1 MVYNKIKDIV
11 IFKGKKAKL
20 GPVRTM
26 DITVNHIRAVFFPK
40 DFYETYKY
48 LGSVPHNEKGEMFK
62 YLEPLVIF
70 MDYRAKPKWCP
81 RWVLRFLHLFG
92 NDNSLVRTRSLR
104 LHNLHRRLT
113 KGIFFLDW
121 KVKWHNYDLR
131 ISISADEQTQEMA
144 DMIEGYVS
152 MKGHRQDMIDYIK
165 KTKYA
170 NELGDWLTYCELT
183 ELYRKS
189 ESDDNEEYKSVQI
202 LF

>member
-1 MVYNKIKDIV
+1 MVYSKIKDIV
-11 IFKGKKAKL
+11 LFKGKKAKL

-26 DITVNHIRAVFFPK
+26 DITVDHIRAVFFPK
-40 DFYETYKY
+40 DFYEKYRY

-70 MDYRAKPKWCP
+70 MDYKAKPKWCP
-81 RWVLRFLHLFG
+81 RWFLRFLHLFG
-92 NDNSLVRTRSLR
+92 NDNSIVRMRNTR
-104 LHNLHRRLT
+104 LHNLSRRLT
-113 KGIFFLDW
+113 KGIFFWDW
-121 KVKWHNYDLR
+121 KTKWHNYDLR
-131 ISISADEQTQEMA
+131 ISVSADEQTQEIA

-189 ESDDNEEYKSVQI
+189 ELEDNNE
-202 LF
+202 

>member
-11 IFKGKKAKL
+11 IFPGKKVKL
-20 GPVRTM
+20 GP

-40 DFYETYKY
+40 DFYETYRY
-48 LGSVPHNEKGEMFK
+48 LGSVPYEGGEMFK
-62 YLEPLVIF
+62 YLEPLVIL
-70 MDYRAKPKWCP
+70 MDHRARPKWCP
-81 RWVLRFLHLFG
+81 RWFLRFLHLFG
-92 NDNSLVRTRSLR
+92 SDNSIVRVRNKY

-121 KVKWHNYDLR
+121 KSKWHNYDLR

-189 ESDDNEEYKSVQI
+189 ESDDNEE
-202 LF
+202 